1 MRVFD
6 ITPGNKGLVAFEVN
20 AALGRRRAA
29 RVVAAIAGVRIL
41 RRPRLLAGV
50 REEVFCE
57 FELKGQRFNVWEPF
71 GGSSR
76 YWIGSSNAAAASVL
90 QVVRQA
96 FIDYTFPKSPW
107 LAIWTR
113 QGKGTL

>member
-6 ITPGNKGLVAFEVN
+6 ITPGNKGLIAFEIN
-20 AALGRRRAA
+20 ASLGRRRAT
-29 RVVAAIAGVRIL
+29 RVVASIAGVRIL
-41 RRPRLLAGV
+41 RSPRLLA

-96 FIDYTFPKSPW
+96 FVDYTLPKSPW
-107 LAIWTR
+107 LALWTR